1 MGIAMKET
9 FSNKVEVVRQLGIFA
24 IVCFGIVSWV
34 GARACLAFF
43 QEAIYHSLREWL
55 LLGNRPARTRLITA
69 KPMRINLAK
78 QALAGIESD
87 RF

>member
-1 MGIAMKET
+1 MKET
-9 FSNKVEVVRQLGIFA
+9 FLNKVEVVRQLGIFA
-24 IVCFGIVSWV
+24 IVCFAIVTWV

-55 LLGNRPARTRLITA
+55 LLGNRPARARLMMA
-69 KPMRINLAK
+69 KPMRVNLAK
-78 QALAGIESD
+78 EALAGVESD

>member
-1 MGIAMKET
+1 MKIAMKET
-9 FSNKVEVVRQLGIFA
+9 FLNKVEVIRQLGIFA
-24 IVCFGIVSWV
+24 IVCFAIVNWV

-43 QEAIYHSLREWL
+43 QEAIYHSLRESF
-55 LLGNRPARTRLITA
+55 LLGNRPARAWLVAA

-78 QALAGIESD
+78 QALAGVESD